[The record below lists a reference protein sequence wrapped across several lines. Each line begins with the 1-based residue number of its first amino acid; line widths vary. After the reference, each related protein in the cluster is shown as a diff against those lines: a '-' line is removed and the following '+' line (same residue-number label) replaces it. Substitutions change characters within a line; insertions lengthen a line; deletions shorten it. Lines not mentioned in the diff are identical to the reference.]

1 MQYVSCISRHLL
13 TRTVWLNWYSTS
25 FRIWGCRFKSCHG
38 QFFPSTLRLLVSK
51 ILYLL
56 KNLES
61 IERSNIYVYLVH
73 FRTFHFTVCQ
83 PMLQSPTGNI
93 SYLLVLSFF
102 CKEFCHYLCNIN
114 LFKKLLKVKK

>member
-38 QFFPSTLRLLVSK
+38 QFFPSTLWLLGSK

-61 IERSNIYVYLVH
+61 IKRSNIYVYLVH

-93 SYLLVLSFF
+93 SYLLILSSF
-102 CKEFCHYLCNIN
+102 CKECFHYLCNIN
-114 LFKKLLKVKK
+114 LFKTLLKVKK